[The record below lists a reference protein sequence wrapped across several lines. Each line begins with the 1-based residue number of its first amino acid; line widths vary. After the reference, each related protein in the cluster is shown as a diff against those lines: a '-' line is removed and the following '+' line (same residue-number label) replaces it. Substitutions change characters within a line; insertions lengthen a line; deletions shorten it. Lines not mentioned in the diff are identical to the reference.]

1 MPQLQSL
8 VLTDRTPTTPV
19 NLTFVP
25 REIDSKGV
33 GTVINSAGT
42 PIGEK
47 RCSVSMTKRNNRYK
61 GEVRLALP
69 VVATETVNGVSRPV
83 VVRTAYVTL
92 QADFAG
98 ESTEQERNDAIG
110 MMSSALATSKVLVND
125 ALVKL
130 EGVY

>member
-8 VLTDRTPTTPV
+8 VLTDRTPVTPV

-25 REIDSKGV
+25 QAIDAKGV
-33 GTVINSAGT
+33 GVVVNNGGT

-47 RCSVSMTKRNNRYK
+47 RCSVSMTKRNNRFH
-61 GEVRLALP
+61 GEVRLQLP
-69 VVATETVNGVSRPV
+69 VVVTETINGVASPV
-83 VVRTAYVTL
+83 VVRTAYATLAVTF
-92 QADFAG
+92 D
-98 ESTEQERNDAIG
+98 EKSTQQERDDCIG